1 MSGSA
6 PQPGLDI
13 RLTGPVI
20 VALTALVAVSQ
31 LGGPD
36 WAGLAAAGL
45 YPFLILLL
53 MPRVRR
59 TRLIFPALAVVLTIA
74 ALATRPD
81 WPGTILSAL
90 DRAAFIAAFFS
101 ALTSLRHA
109 ADGSPAIRTCGMY
122 LAHQPPGR
130 RYIALSAGG
139 QMFAL
144 LLNYGAIALLGSL
157 ATAAARE
164 ESDPEIRQHRMRRML
179 LAVQRGFI
187 SMLPWSPLAFA
198 VAIMSS
204 LIPGVTY
211 GRTLP
216 YAIFTSVLLVAIG
229 WALDTL
235 FKPRLARAAPPQAR
249 GEGETWRALL
259 PLGGLLVLLMTVAL
273 TLHETTGARITAIM
287 LVVVPAIAALWFT
300 VQGPEGA
307 RLRHG
312 AARVRAYVGLDLPR
326 YRDEVLL
333 LSLAGY
339 IGSVGAVL
347 LTPLIEQTGFD
358 LHVLPGW
365 AVLVAVVWLM
375 PLTGQL
381 GMNPIL
387 SATLI
392 YPFVPD
398 AAVLG
403 VTPTAVFIAFTGGWA
418 LSGSNSPFAAT
429 TLLLG
434 NFAGISAFRVG
445 WQWNGVYTICCG
457 VALSLWVAAM
467 ALLGLG

>member
-1 MSGSA
+1 MSDTPA
-6 PQPGLDI
+6 PVPLDI

-20 VALTALVAVSQ
+20 VALAAMVAVSQ
-31 LGGPD
+31 WGGPI
-36 WAGLAAAGL
+36 WADTAAA
-45 YPFLILLL
+45 LLL
-53 MPRVRR
+53 PVLIAIVAPRVRR
-59 TRLIFPALAVVLTIA
+59 GRLIFVAVALVLSGTALLTLPEGGTVLRDALA
-74 ALATRPD
+74 R
-81 WPGTILSAL
+81 G
-90 DRAAFIAAFFS
+90 AFIAAFFA

-130 RYIALSAGG
+130 RYIALSMGG

-144 LLNYGAIALLGSL
+144 LLNYGSIALLGSL

-164 ESDPEIRQHRMRRML
+164 EPDPEIRRHRMRRML
-179 LAVQRGFI
+179 LAIQRGFG

-204 LIPGVTY
+204 LIPGVSW

-216 YAIFTSVLLVAIG
+216 YALVSSVLLVGIG
-229 WALDTL
+229 WALDSI
-235 FKPRLARAAPPQAR
+235 FKPRLARPAPRHGPQ
-249 GEGETWRALL
+249 EGETWRALL
-259 PLGGLLVLLMTVAL
+259 PLAGLLVLLMSLAL
-273 TLHETTGARITAIM
+273 GLHEATGLRITAIL
-287 LVVVPAIAALWFT
+287 LVLVPLIATLWFAL
-300 VQGPEGA
+300 QGPEGG
-307 RLRHG
+307 RFGHG
-312 AARVRAYVGLDLPR
+312 ARRLGQYVQHDLPR
-326 YRDEVLL
+326 YRDELLL
-333 LSLAGY
+333 LSMAAF
-339 IGSVGAVL
+339 IGSIGAVL
-347 LTPLIEQTGFD
+347 LTPVIDRTGFD

-398 AAVLG
+398 PSVLG

-445 WQWNGVYTICCG
+445 WQWNGVYTLCCG

-467 ALLGLG
+467 AAWGLG

>member
-1 MSGSA
+1 MSA
-6 PQPGLDI
+6 PASRPSLDI

-31 LGGPD
+31 LGGPG
-36 WAGLAAAGL
+36 WAGMAAASL

-53 MPRVRR
+53 APRVRR
-59 TRLIFPALAVVLTIA
+59 ARLVFPVVAIALTIA
-74 ALATRPD
+74 AVMTRAD
-81 WPGTILSAL
+81 WHETILSAL
-90 DRAAFIAAFFS
+90 TRAAFIAAFFS

-144 LLNYGAIALLGSL
+144 LLNYGSIALLGSL
-157 ATAAARE
+157 ANAAARE
-164 ESDPEIRQHRMRRML
+164 EPDPEIRRHRMRRML

-198 VAIMSS
+198 VAIMSA

-229 WALDTL
+229 WALDTI
-235 FKPRLARAAPPQAR
+235 FKPRLARPAPPQER

-259 PLGGLLVLLMTVAL
+259 PLGGLLLLLMGIAL

-287 LVVVPAIAALWFT
+287 LVVVPLIATLWFA
-300 VQGPEGA
+300 VQGPRGA
-307 RLRHG
+307 RALH
-312 AARVRAYVGLDLPR
+312 AARRVRDYVMTDLLR

-347 LTPLIEQTGFD
+347 LTPVIEQTGFD

-418 LSGSNSPFAAT
+418 LSGSNSPYAAT

-457 VALSLWVAAM
+457 VALSVWVTAM
-467 ALLGLG
+467 AVLGLG